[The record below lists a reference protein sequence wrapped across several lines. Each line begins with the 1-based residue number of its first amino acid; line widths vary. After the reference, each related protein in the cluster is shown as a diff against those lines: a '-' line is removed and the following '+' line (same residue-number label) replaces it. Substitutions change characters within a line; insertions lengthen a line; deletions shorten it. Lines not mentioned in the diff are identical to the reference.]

1 MYTISISYTYY
12 EEINNGFYVSVFGNA
27 TWDESNVKDVW
38 ATLFNND
45 RPKPNDTREIK
56 NNRNFTLSTYIG
68 TKIAENNKVSLTVTF
83 DYKKEESKKSL
94 NKTVPEDCLN
104 SNATCFEQTGK
115 RYEAREDCVCYLNTT
130 VLS

>member
-12 EEINNGFYVSVFGNA
+12 GGSNNGFYVSVFGNA
-27 TWDESNVKDVW
+27 TWDESNVKNVW

-45 RPKPNDTREIK
+45 RPKPNDTKKIK

-68 TKIAENNKVSLTVTF
+68 ETIAENKKVSLTVTF
-83 DYKKEESKKSL
+83 DYTKGEGKKTL
-94 NKTVPEDCLN
+94 NKTVPTDCLN
-104 SNATCFEQTGK
+104 NDASCFDQRSVK
-115 RYEAREDCVCYLNTT
+115 YETREDCVCYLNTT